1 LVREIVEKLREE
13 GWADSEV
20 EIEEFDVD
28 VGYRLWAETYDALP
42 NPLLDLEEPVVRSMI
57 DGIAP
62 GMAVDAACGTGR
74 QAAYLFG
81 RGFTVIAVDSSD
93 AMLARARERVPLAD
107 IRRGDLLDL
116 PVADAT
122 VDLAVC
128 SLALTHFA
136 DIERPITE
144 LSRIVRHGGHVVL
157 SDVHPFAVA
166 TGAHAFFKATDASRG
181 VVKNHVHWPSAYL
194 RAFREAGLTVVD
206 CVEPEVVQAT
216 IEKISPSSATKHWTE
231 QALLGLPFALIWE
244 LQRSPAT

>member
-1 LVREIVEKLREE
+1 MRHKRRRGEVELGFAGLALLRGYPPGARAELVREIVEKLQEE

-20 EIEEFDVD
+20 EIEEFDID
-28 VGYRLWAETYDALP
+28 AGCRLWAETYDALP

-57 DGIAP
+57 DRIAP
-62 GMAVDAACGTGR
+62 GIAVEAACGTGR
-74 QAAYLFG
+74 HAAYLFG

-136 DIERPITE
+136 DIER
-144 LSRIVRHGGHVVL
+144 LSG
-157 SDVHPFAVA
+157 SPK
-166 TGAHAFFKATDASRG
+166 TGPMGPQTLNQSLE
-181 VVKNHVHWPSAYL
+181 SQ
-194 RAFREAGLTVVD
+194 AGST
-206 CVEPEVVQAT
+206 
-216 IEKISPSSATKHWTE
+216 S
-231 QALLGLPFALIWE
+231 
-244 LQRSPAT
+244 